1 MNVNK
6 MMFMENIGNINR
18 GGQNY
23 ACPSL
28 IVMEIAAE
36 SGFASSDEKV
46 DGIMTGK
53 YDDEDGVV
61 F

>member
-1 MNVNK
+1 MNANE
-6 MMFMENIGNINR
+6 MMFMKNIENINR

-46 DGIMTGK
+46 EGIMTGV
-53 YDDEDGVV
+53 YVDGEV

>member
-1 MNVNK
+1 MNVNE
-6 MMFMENIGNINR
+6 MMFMKNIENINR

-36 SGFASSDEKV
+36 SGFASSKDGITTGVYV
-46 DGIMTGK
+46 DG
-53 YDDEDGVV
+53 ED